1 MSTIRTLSCEVCPRG
16 CFLEAE
22 MEDGEVVHVSGND
35 CARGAKFAA
44 LKLNETMEAGTMP
57 KTTTEWKAFLNTEAF
72 LEAVTPLYIASDAV
86 AAQPARYRSAIEAFE
101 ERFGEGE
108 AELFSAPGRSE
119 VGGNHTDHQ
128 HGKVLA
134 CSLNLD
140 VIAVVRKT
148 DDNIMTVK
156 SEGYPE
162 DTVDL
167 SVLEPVPEEE
177 GTSQALLRGVA
188 SALKD
193 AGYAIGGFQAY
204 TTSNVLQGSGMS
216 SSAAFEVLLG
226 TILSGLYNE
235 DGISPVDVAKASQ
248 VAENRFFGK
257 PSGLLDQ
264 MACSV
269 GNLVYIDFG
278 DPSEPQV
285 EQVDA
290 DFGAFGHSLCIV
302 DTKGSHADLTP
313 DYAAVPDEMK
323 QIAAFFGQE
332 VLNGIPEEKI
342 LSHIPILRERIGDRQ
357 VLRAIHWYE
366 ENKRVEREVE
376 ALTRGDFP
384 AFLSEVKASGDSSYK
399 YLQNVYSARHLEA
412 QAIPIALQLSDL
424 VLQGEG
430 ASRVH
435 GGGFAG
441 TIQAFVPNDLVE
453 DYQWALESVF
463 GEGACHILYVRSVG
477 GYHLK

>member
-1 MSTIRTLSCEVCPRG
+1 MNNYFDTPE
-16 CFLEAE
+16 FLEAI
-22 MEDGEVVHVSGND
+22 
-35 CARGAKFAA
+35 R
-44 LKLNETMEAGTMP
+44 
-57 KTTTEWKAFLNTEAF
+57 
-72 LEAVTPLYIASDAV
+72 PLYVDDALL
-86 AAQPARYRSAIEAFE
+86 AKQPARYAKALAEFEAL
-101 ERFGEGE
+101 FGPGPY
-108 AELFSAPGRSE
+108 ELFSAPGRSE

-128 HGKVLA
+128 RGKVLA

-148 DDNIMTVK
+148 DDNVITVK
-156 SEGYPE
+156 SEGYPQ

-167 SVLEPVPEEE
+167 SVLTPVPAEE
-177 GTSQALLRGVA
+177 GTSQALIRGVA
-188 SALKD
+188 AALKE
-193 AGYAIGGFQAY
+193 AGYEIGGFQAY
-204 TTSNVLQGSGMS
+204 TTSEVLQGSGMS

-235 DGISPVDVAKASQ
+235 DGISPVEVAKASQ

-269 GNLVYIDFG
+269 GNLVTIDFADAN
-278 DPSEPQV
+278 DPKV
-285 EQVDA
+285 RQVDA

-313 DYAAVPDEMK
+313 DYAAVPEEMRR
-323 QIAAFFGQE
+323 IAAHFGKEVLQE
-332 VLNGIPEEKI
+332 VPEADF
-342 LSHIPILRERIGDRQ
+342 LSKLPELRELYGDRP

-366 ENKRVEREVE
+366 ENKRVEAQVAALE
-376 ALTRGDFP
+376 AGDFD
-384 AFLSEVKASGDSSYK
+384 AFLTEIKASGDSSYK
-399 YLQNVYSARHLEA
+399 YLQNVYSPRHLEA
-412 QAIPIALQLSDL
+412 QAIPVALAVSDL
-424 VLQGEG
+424 VLKRRG

-453 DYQWALESVF
+453 EYRKALDGVF
-463 GEGACHILYVRSVG
+463 GEGSCHILYVRPVG
-477 GYHLK
+477 GAHLK